1 MVVRAAL
8 DELGLQYGQVYLGEV
23 DVFSDFSEG
32 QRSELKRKLQHYG
45 LELMDEK
52 AAVLVDKIKSVI
64 IEMIHYV
71 EEDDDKIVFSRYL
84 EEKLKQDYT
93 TMAGLFSVVTGITIE
108 HYIIQHKIEK
118 VKELLLYENLN
129 LTEIAHRMNYSS
141 VSHLSYQFKKVTG
154 LTPSFFKKIKSE
166 RIQLK
171 KEEVGNSILTKD
183 IL

>member
-1 MVVRAAL
+1 MQIILIQDVNNLGGANEVVTVKNGYARNFL
-8 DELGLQYGQVYLGEV
+8 IP
-23 DVFSDFSEG
+23 
-32 QRSELKRKLQHYG
+32 RK
-45 LELMDEK
+45 M
-52 AAVLVDKIKSVI
+52 AVEASPSNIKQ
-64 IEMIHYV
+64 
-71 EEDDDKIVFSRYL
+71 L
-84 EEKLKQDYT
+84 EERLKQDYT